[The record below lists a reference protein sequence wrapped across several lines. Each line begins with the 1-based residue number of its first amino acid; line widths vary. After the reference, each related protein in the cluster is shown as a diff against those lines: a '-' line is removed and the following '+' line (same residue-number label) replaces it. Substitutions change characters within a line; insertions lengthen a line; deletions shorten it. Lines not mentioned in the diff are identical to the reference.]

1 MTIGV
6 RPLRHRAVLA
16 AFVIV
21 SASAAL
27 PAAAQVQYET
37 IHDFTQGPGAAVGR
51 LVQAAD
57 GNLYGAARDGGAFGG
72 GTVFVIRR
80 VSGVWMPAVTL
91 HDFSASEGTAPIGGL
106 IEEVPG
112 IILGT
117 TTRDGAFGGG
127 TIFRLSIFGA
137 FQVIA
142 SFNPAVHG
150 ARPIAELTLGLDRN
164 YYGTTLVGGPGGYG
178 TVFRLN
184 ASGSL
189 TLMHAFV
196 GTDGAFPAGAIAL
209 GSDGQFYGTTYQGGV
224 HNSGTAFRMTH
235 AGAFR
240 SLHSFERLFVISR
253 PLGRLTL
260 APDGALYGVASFV
273 DCVGP
278 ACGIGALPIGGLF
291 RIAPDGSVSTFR
303 NFREGTPGPGV
314 VAGSDGW
321 LYGTFHGGAGLYRV
335 QPGTAVFEILVNEHF
350 SYPTGLGGY
359 GALLLA
365 DDGRFYKGTESDGI
379 GGHGT
384 VFSVSV
390 AGDVRVLHNF
400 RSDGFHPVS
409 SLLYA
414 GGGVLLGSTH
424 SGGRDG
430 VGTVFKLHPGRVI
443 ETQAD
448 FPGGNGRLIYDL
460 LPYVNDVLVP
470 TSGRIMAFNDRT
482 FTMLAQFGPSGP
494 PVAANGT
501 VYAISLGRVLRIDTE
516 EVLHQFPF
524 GIGVTGAQGLIAH
537 NGVLYGVTRL
547 GGAHNRGTVFSLR
560 FDGTFAT
567 LHEFSGP
574 DGQWPA
580 ANLVVA
586 SDGITL
592 VGTTSAG
599 GDTSTSTDGN
609 GTVFKIARD
618 GSGFATLHAFGPGEG
633 RQPVGRLT
641 YRSDG
646 PLYGTTLTGGF
657 GFGTVFMVSLD
668 GSFTTLHA
676 FAPGEAAH
684 PFGGLSFNADGAL
697 YGTTPYGGR
706 GKVGTI
712 FAIRGVQ

>member
-6 RPLRHRAVLA
+6 RPLRHCAILA

-21 SASAAL
+21 STSAAL

-57 GNLYGAARDGGAFGG
+57 GHVYGATRDGGAFGG

-80 VSGVWMPAVTL
+80 VSGVWMPAVTV
-91 HDFSASEGTAPIGGL
+91 HDFRASDGTAPIGGL

-137 FQVIA
+137 FQVVA

-260 APDGALYGVASFV
+260 APDGALYGAASFF

-278 ACGIGALPIGGLF
+278 ACGALPLGGLF
-291 RIAPDGSVSTFR
+291 KIAPDGSVSTFR
-303 NFREGTPGPGV
+303 EIREGLSGPGV
-314 VAGSDGW
+314 VAGPDGW
-321 LYGTFHGGAGLYRV
+321 LYGTFNGGAGLYRV
-335 QPGTAVFEILVNEHF
+335 QPGTAAFEIVVNDQF
-350 SYPTGLGGY
+350 SYPTGFGGY

-365 DDGRFYKGTESDGI
+365 DDGRFYKGTESGGI
-379 GGHGT
+379 GGYGT
-384 VFSVSV
+384 VFSVSF
-390 AGDVRVLHNF
+390 AGDVRILHSF

-409 SLLYA
+409 SLLHM
-414 GGGVLLGSTH
+414 GQGVLLGSTY
-424 SGGRDG
+424 SGGRHG
-430 VGTVFKLHPGRVI
+430 AGTVFGLHPGRVI

-448 FPGGNGRLIYDL
+448 FPAANGNLIYDL
-460 LPYVNDVLVP
+460 IPYGNGALLP
-470 TSGRIMAFNDRT
+470 TSARIMAFIDRT
-482 FTMLAQFGPSGP
+482 LTMLWQFGPAGP
-494 PVAANGT
+494 PAAANGT
-501 VYAISLGRVLRIDTE
+501 VYAVSLDRIIRIDTE
-516 EVLHQFPF
+516 EVIHAFRF
-524 GIGVTGAQGLIAH
+524 GTGAQGLIEYG
-537 NGVLYGVTRL
+537 GVLYGVTRF
-547 GGAHNRGTVFSLR
+547 GGAHNRGTIFSVR
-560 FDGTFAT
+560 FDGTLAT

-574 DGQWPA
+574 DGQWPV

-641 YRSDG
+641 YANDG
-646 PLYGTTLTGGF
+646 PLYGTTLTGGL
-657 GFGTVFMVSLD
+657 GFGTVFAVSLD

-676 FAPGEAAH
+676 FAPGEGAH
-684 PFGGLSFNADGAL
+684 PFGGLTFGSPGVL
-697 YGTTPYGGR
+697 YGMTPYGGR
-706 GKVGTI
+706 AKMGTI